1 MPGLACLAPCLFLA
15 IIKERYEENFGYQYM
30 CNSPAAPSPQS
41 SISDPFSWA
50 IMHSPRPI
58 LRLIR
63 WCSIRRVL
71 WWPEQPSSA
80 KSFHLTHPMWLWYMR
95 MPYSCSD
102 AQGGSGNA
110 KSSKKNARSTRL
122 GELHI
127 WGTPPLTRS
136 FIMAENRQGE
146 LLTISKAIQARMWL
160 CDSRCATLAVIA
172 LVTFMWPIWTREFNS
187 NWIGHG
193 PGYCTWTLGV
203 YIKIK
208 TPTNIPV
215 VVEM

>member
-1 MPGLACLAPCLFLA
+1 MLARPTPCLFLA

-50 IMHSPRPI
+50 IIHSPRPI

-63 WCSIRRVL
+63 WCSFRRVL

-95 MPYSCSD
+95 MTYSCSD

-110 KSSKKNARSTRL
+110 KSSKKNAQSTRL

-146 LLTISKAIQARMWL
+146 WKDVFQIFGTSWMLFSSMVLKNEKKFIRYRVFLLT
-160 CDSRCATLAVIA
+160 
-172 LVTFMWPIWTREFNS
+172 
-187 NWIGHG
+187 G
-193 PGYCTWTLGV
+193 PPRNLLSVGQ
-203 YIKIK
+203 
-208 TPTNIPV
+208 
-215 VVEM
+215 

>member
-1 MPGLACLAPCLFLA
+1 MWNWKIHQNVYWRPRTWIIFSIGELRIAVISEHAFGTPCLFLA

-41 SISDPFSWA
+41 RISGPFSWA
-50 IMHSPRPI
+50 IIHSPRPI

-95 MPYSCSD
+95 MTYSCSD
-102 AQGGSGNA
+102 AQGGSGIA
-110 KSSKKNARSTRL
+110 ESSKKNAQSTRL

-136 FIMAENRQGE
+136 FIMAENRQG
-146 LLTISKAIQARMWL
+146 AYQACSQMKDTARIDQKPRKW
-160 CDSRCATLAVIA
+160 SVNPQYK
-172 LVTFMWPIWTREFNS
+172 LV
-187 NWIGHG
+187 
-193 PGYCTWTLGV
+193 
-203 YIKIK
+203 
-208 TPTNIPV
+208 
-215 VVEM
+215 

>member
-1 MPGLACLAPCLFLA
+1 MPQILPICMYPWAPCLFLA

-50 IMHSPRPI
+50 IIHSPRPI

-95 MPYSCSD
+95 MTYSCSD

-110 KSSKKNARSTRL
+110 KSSKKNAQSTRL

-136 FIMAENRQGE
+136 FIMAKNRQGDPRWQDGTACRALIE
-146 LLTISKAIQARMWL
+146 GCHWKALLYITSKYI
-160 CDSRCATLAVIA
+160 
-172 LVTFMWPIWTREFNS
+172 LVGI
-187 NWIGHG
+187 
-193 PGYCTWTLGV
+193 Y
-203 YIKIK
+203 
-208 TPTNIPV
+208 
-215 VVEM
+215 VETST